1 MASASELTKG
11 SCFEYHG
18 SILRVKR
25 KELVAYGTHSH
36 TKLKFIVE
44 PAFGGGEKDITMA
57 HQERVDILEIIKK
70 KAQVISIQ
78 NDKLQIMDVQSYET
92 FDAVADPKIIKEM
105 KEGDIVIFVNYG
117 NETRVLEKG
126 RG

>member
-1 MASASELTKG
+1 MSSASELKKG

-18 SILRVKR
+18 SIFRVKR

-44 PAFGGGEKDITMA
+44 PAFGGGEKEITMA
-57 HQERVDILEIIKK
+57 HQERVDVLEIIKK
-70 KAQVISIQ
+70 KAQVISKQ
-78 NDKLQIMDVQSYET
+78 DNKVQIMDVQSYET
-92 FDAVADPKIIKEM
+92 FDAVADPEVLENINE
-105 KEGDIVIFVNYG
+105 EDIVIFVNHG
-117 NETRVLEKG
+117 GETKVLDKA